1 MKYFHAYYSCSD
13 CSDNSWSNRVKPSNY
28 YSAKSIKDV
37 IQKEQIKVISYTLN
51 KVNKY
56 GAKIIIEKWRTPAG
70 KGYGQWE
77 DNPEFDFE
85 KDLTDIVAVSG
96 DGGDAHIKEIQI
108 DFL

>member
-1 MKYFHAYYSCSD
+1 MKYFHAYSS

-28 YSAKSIKDV
+28 YAAKSIKDV
-37 IQKEQIKVISYTLN
+37 IQKEQIKVSSYTLN

-56 GAKIIIEKWRTPAG
+56 GEPIIIEKWRTPAG

-77 DNPEFDFE
+77 ENPEFDFE

-96 DGGDAHIKEIQI
+96 DVHTHNIKEILI

>member
-1 MKYFHAYYSCSD
+1 MKYFHAYSS
-13 CSDNSWSNRVKPSNY
+13 CSDNSWSNRAKPSNY
-28 YSAKSIKDV
+28 YAAKSIKDV
-37 IQKEQIKVISYTLN
+37 IQKERIEVCSYTLN

-56 GAKIIIEKWRTPAG
+56 GLKIIIKKSRTPTG

-77 DNPEFDFE
+77 DNSEFDFE

-96 DGGDAHIKEIQI
+96 AGGDTHIKEILI